1 MKKLIYFISLL
12 FLPSTLEAY
21 IGPGMGAGPIV
32 VVLGILSAI
41 SLVVFAIVWYP
52 LKRIF
57 KKFFKQDNEETAENN
72 SETKEQP

>member
-1 MKKLIYFISLL
+1 MKRLFYFTYLI

-41 SLVVFAIVWYP
+41 FLVILAIVWYP
-52 LKRIF
+52 LKRLF
-57 KKFFKQDNEETAENN
+57 KMLFKQDKEETAEND